1 MLSRHRALIPSAVA
15 LLTAFAAGCA
25 GDTRGPERAVR
36 EAIAA
41 ARDEDALRFQA
52 HVETSLISP
61 EDGVILTAA
70 LGNAVEVGDTKQVE
84 DLASVR
90 IGVRDPGFDST
101 LSLRLRLREERNR
114 WKVIQVEDASR
125 FAHALAVARR
135 SRLERANA
143 RVEGEIRRRI
153 QLGAV
158 QRTVRFRDV
167 PRPDQLYRYADISL
181 RVPVFNAGTAVLTN
195 ATVEVLV
202 TDSAGTEYRYL
213 LRTPRPIPHEYTDT
227 AALDT
232 VLGVMTGYPTDY
244 AQGAEAEA
252 IGTWRIASA
261 RPVVA
266 VLRAGTRVDSIRPYM
281 SWSDYLSH
289 RSQPR

>member
-1 MLSRHRALIPSAVA
+1 VVV
-15 LLTAFAAGCA
+15 LLTLAFAAGCA

-41 ARDEDALRFQA
+41 ARAQDALRFQA

-61 EDGVILTAA
+61 EDGVILTAV

-90 IGVRDPGFDST
+90 IGVRDPGLDTT
-101 LSLRLRLREERNR
+101 LTLMLRLREERSR
-114 WKVIQVEDASR
+114 WKVIQVEDARR
-125 FAHALAVARR
+125 FARTLALARR

-143 RVEGEIRRRI
+143 LLEGEIRRRV
-153 QLGAV
+153 QVGAV

-181 RVPVFNAGTAVLTN
+181 RVPVFNADTAVLTK

-213 LRTPRPIPHEYTDT
+213 LRTPRPIAHEQTDT

-244 AQGAEAEA
+244 EHGAEAEA
-252 IGTWRIASA
+252 IGTWRLANA
-261 RPVVA
+261 RPLSA
-266 VLRAGTRVDSIRPYM
+266 VLRAGIRLDSIRPYE
-281 SWSDYLSH
+281 SWSDYLH
-289 RSQPR
+289 RSSQPR